1 MGCQIHSLHPQI
13 LLKIPINKPKPQLQ
27 TRTITSSSTPSISI
41 STVSP
46 ENNPKPDVYNVKFK
60 TLGACKLG
68 ISRYPDFVYNA
79 QGGEGSGIG
88 KKMVGVD
95 FNGETSVDFDVTT
108 LYIPPLTTATTKFL
122 GLPLP
127 PFLKIAIVPEIFRG
141 IINLE
146 SGKVDLKFKAKFWF
160 SMGSIYKAPPLLVE
174 TLLTSEESKGSL
186 RSGSGER
193 LDEQGRCKL
202 VGVAT
207 VEPID
212 DFFMNSFLDLP
223 TECLAIL
230 NATITFSKD
239 EDFKLNL

>member
-46 ENNPKPDVYNVKFK
+46 KPDVYNVKFK

-68 ISRYPDFVYNA
+68 ISRYPDFEYNA

-146 SGKVDLKFKAKFWF
+146 SGKVWLFRSKLNHRNVYWF
-160 SMGSIYKAPPLLVE
+160 TDRTG
-174 TLLTSEESKGSL
+174 
-186 RSGSGER
+186 
-193 LDEQGRCKL
+193 L
-202 VGVAT
+202 VGY
-207 VEPID
+207 
-212 DFFMNSFLDLP
+212 
-223 TECLAIL
+223 
-230 NATITFSKD
+230 
-239 EDFKLNL
+239 KLNVKWALIVNLTGKYVFKNRRLKS